1 MLRRLPDGRL
11 SGTDPGCSRSLR
23 RTLVS
28 RLLAQPSGGMTYVQ
42 AGVSIAAGDETVERI
57 KGLVASTARPEVLG
71 GIGGFA
77 GLFAL
82 NAKRY
87 REPVLVAS
95 ADGVGTKLEIARQV
109 GRYDTVGVDLVAM
122 LVDDLVCVGAEP
134 LFMLDYVAVGQLDP
148 ERLSVL
154 IAGIATGCRQCGV
167 ALLGGETAEHGGVMR
182 PDDLDV
188 AGFAVGVVERG
199 SELGPHLV
207 RDGDVLVGLASP
219 GLRSNGYTLARSILA
234 TSQAALH
241 ELAYEGAERSL
252 GDELLVE
259 SVIYAPT
266 VLAMV
271 GELAGAVHA
280 CAHVTGGGI
289 LGNVVRILP
298 PSLDAVIEMSS
309 FSTSEIF
316 FEIQRRGRVSADE
329 MVRVFNC
336 GIGMVVA
343 IEAGVADAALEVAR
357 SMGVDAAIVGEIRP
371 GSATVVLT

>member
-1 MLRRLPDGRL
+1 
-11 SGTDPGCSRSLR
+11 
-23 RTLVS
+23 
-28 RLLAQPSGGMTYVQ
+28 MTYAQ
-42 AGVSIAAGDETVERI
+42 SGVSIEAGDEAVERI
-57 KGLVASTARPEVLG
+57 RGVVASTARPEVLG
-71 GIGGFA
+71 GIGGFG

-82 NAKRY
+82 NTKKF

-95 ADGVGTKLEIARQV
+95 ADGVGTKLEVARQV
-109 GRYDTVGVDLVAM
+109 GRYDTVGIDLVAM

-134 LFMLDYVAVGQLDP
+134 LFLLDYVAVGALNP
-148 ERLSVL
+148 ARLEELVG
-154 IAGIATGCRQCGV
+154 GIARGCRIAHT
-167 ALLGGETAEHGGVMR
+167 ALLGGETAEHGGVMK
-182 PDDLDV
+182 PDELDV
-188 AGFAVGVVERG
+188 AGFAVGIVERG

-241 ELAYEGAERSL
+241 EPAYEGAERSL

-266 VLAMV
+266 VLAMI

-309 FSTSEIF
+309 FSTPEIF
-316 FEIQRRGRVSADE
+316 LEIQRRGRVSADE

-343 IEAGVADAALEVAR
+343 IEAGVADAALDVAR
-357 SMGVDAAIVGEIRP
+357 STGVDAVIVGEVRT
-371 GSATVVLT
+371 GNAQVVLT